1 MLTHLLASP
10 SSSAGATPRR
20 RNRAARQEPERCAA
34 RLARSDEEV
43 GVGIIGTIVIGFL
56 AGLVAKFLHP
66 GRDPAGFIIT
76 TLLGIVGAVVATYL
90 GQAVGWYR
98 AGEGAGFIGAVVGA
112 VIVLA
117 VYNLVTRR
125 SGGDVAR

>member
-1 MLTHLLASP
+1 M
-10 SSSAGATPRR
+10 RR
-20 RNRAARQEPERCAA
+20 ELPVPARNRSAPAAFSQRIGKDP
-34 RLARSDEEV
+34 V
-43 GVGIIGTIVIGFL
+43 MGIIGTIVIGFL

-112 VIVLA
+112 IIVLFI
-117 VYNLVTRR
+117 YNMVTRR
-125 SGGDVAR
+125 STSSL